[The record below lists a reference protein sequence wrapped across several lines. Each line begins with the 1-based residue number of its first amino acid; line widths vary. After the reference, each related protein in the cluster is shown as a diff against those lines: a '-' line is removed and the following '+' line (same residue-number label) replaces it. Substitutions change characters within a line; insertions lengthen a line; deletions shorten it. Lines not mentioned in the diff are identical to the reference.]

1 MKLQV
6 TQENLSNALSTVA
19 RVASARGTLPIL
31 ANVLIKTVDNRLS
44 ISATN
49 LDIAITQHI
58 GAKVSEEGA
67 ITVPARLMQDFISSL
82 PAGVIELKLDS
93 YKLHITTDQY
103 QSVVN
108 GVAADDFPVMPAIN
122 AEGEQSR
129 SWTINAALLKKG
141 LQQVIMAASSDE
153 SRPVLT
159 GVLLQT
165 SEGRLYAAATD
176 SYRLAE
182 KDLGANSEDV
192 HLLIPATAIQDL
204 LRILGDYDEAVQ
216 VTHDDQQVLF
226 QAGEVD
232 LVARLIDGK
241 YPDYRRLIPAE
252 FAVRARVGRADFV
265 NVTKVSSLFAR
276 ESAGSVTIN
285 VSESAGSSGA
295 AADSGGKAGA
305 NGGSGQLSIRSVASQ
320 LGENTAS
327 ASGEISGE
335 GSITLNSRYLLDA
348 LHAFGGNDVE
358 FCFNG
363 KLEPTLL
370 RDPGSDDYVH
380 IIMPLKS

>member
-1 MKLQV
+1 MQLQV
-6 TQENLSNALSTVA
+6 TQENLNKALSVVA
-19 RVASARGTLPIL
+19 RVASARNTLPIL

-58 GAKVSEEGA
+58 GAKVTEEGA

-82 PAGVIELKLDS
+82 PSGVIELKLDES
-93 YKLHITTDQY
+93 KLHITTDQY

-108 GVAADDFPVMPAIN
+108 GVVADDFPVMPAISASN
-122 AEGEQSR
+122 ENGRA
-129 SWTINAALLKKG
+129 WTINAATLKKG

-159 GVLLQT
+159 GVLLQVT
-165 SEGRLYAAATD
+165 DGQLYAAATD

-182 KDLGANSEDV
+182 KNLGKNDQDV
-192 HLLIPATAIQDL
+192 QLLIPATAIQDL
-204 LRILGDYDEAVQ
+204 LRIIGDYDEVMS
-216 VTHDDQQVLF
+216 VTHDDQQILF
-226 QAGEVD
+226 QANDVD
-232 LVARLIDGK
+232 LVARLIEGK
-241 YPDYRRLIPAE
+241 YPDYRKLIPAS
-252 FAVRARVGRADFV
+252 FAVEARVKRADLV

-285 VSESAGSSGA
+285 VDEA
-295 AADSGGKAGA
+295 K
-305 NGGSGQLSIRSVASQ
+305 NELSIRSVASQ

-327 ASGEISGE
+327 ATGQITGS

-348 LHAFGGNDVE
+348 LHAFSGDEVA

-370 RDPGSDDYVH
+370 KDPKNDDYVH

>member
-1 MKLQV
+1 MQLQV
-6 TQENLSNALSTVA
+6 TQENLNKALSVVA
-19 RVASARGTLPIL
+19 RVASARNTLPIL

-82 PAGVIELKLDS
+82 PSGVIELKLDES
-93 YKLHITTDQY
+93 KLHITTDQY

-108 GVAADDFPVMPAIN
+108 GVVADDFPVMPAIN
-122 AEGEQSR
+122 AGGENSR
-129 SWTINAALLKKG
+129 TWTINAATLKKG

-159 GVLLQT
+159 GVLLQV
-165 SEGRLYAAATD
+165 SDGRLYAAATD

-182 KDLGANSEDV
+182 KELGKNEQDV
-192 HLLIPATAIQDL
+192 TLLIPATAIQDL
-204 LRILGDYDEAVQ
+204 LRIIGDYDDAVS
-216 VTHDDQQVLF
+216 VTHDDQQILF
-226 QAGEVD
+226 QANDVD

-241 YPDYRRLIPAE
+241 YPDYRKLIPASFE
-252 FAVRARVGRADFV
+252 VEAKVKRADLV

-285 VSESAGSSGA
+285 VDEA
-295 AADSGGKAGA
+295 K
-305 NGGSGQLSIRSVASQ
+305 NELSIRSVASQ

-327 ASGEISGE
+327 ASGQIKGS

-348 LHAFGGNDVE
+348 LHAFSGDEVIFG
-358 FCFNG
+358 FNG

-370 RDPGSDDYVH
+370 RDPAGGDYVH